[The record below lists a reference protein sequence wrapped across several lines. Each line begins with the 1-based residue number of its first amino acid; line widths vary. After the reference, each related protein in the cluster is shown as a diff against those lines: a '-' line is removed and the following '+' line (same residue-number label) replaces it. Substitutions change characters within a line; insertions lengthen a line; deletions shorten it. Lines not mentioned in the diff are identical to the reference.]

1 VAAVLASLLVFILE
15 VVWQKET
22 LGQLLV
28 IGEVVEGGGG
38 TDIDISL
45 LFLCWIFMTHLT
57 ILKSTT
63 IKG

>member
-1 VAAVLASLLVFILE
+1 MAAVLASLLVFILE

-28 IGEVVEGGGG
+28 IGEVVEGGGA
-38 TDIDISL
+38 DIDIFL
-45 LFLCWIFMTHLT
+45 LSFMLDIFMKHLT

-63 IKG
+63 I